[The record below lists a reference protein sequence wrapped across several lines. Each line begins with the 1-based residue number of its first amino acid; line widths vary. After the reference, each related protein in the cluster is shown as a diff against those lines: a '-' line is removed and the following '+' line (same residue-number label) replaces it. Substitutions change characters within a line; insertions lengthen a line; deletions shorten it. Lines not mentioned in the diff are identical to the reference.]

1 MPRRRNHRE
10 PVCEPGALR
19 YHAPAGMV
27 TSDQRLG
34 ELRPLEEALGYR
46 NRHVVD
52 RFVESHALPRDE
64 AEDLFVETLRWLWLC
79 RRADRD
85 PAAPE
90 LFIDE
95 CMALLDEMWHT
106 FVLFTREYTR
116 YCETYLGGYVHHEPT
131 TSEQKASAR
140 REIER
145 DPVGF
150 SAQREAR
157 LRALYGYVYE
167 QLGEETLIK
176 WYSTYPDRYGANQA
190 SASAPRPTRA
200 AEQSPPPPDTEAR
213 P

>member
-1 MPRRRNHRE
+1 
-10 PVCEPGALR
+10 
-19 YHAPAGMV
+19 MV
-27 TSDQRLG
+27 TSNQTLG

-52 RFVESHALPRDE
+52 RFVERHALPREE

-79 RRADRD
+79 RRADHD
-85 PAAPE
+85 SAAPE

-131 TSEQKASAR
+131 TTEQKASAR
-140 REIER
+140 QESER
-145 DPVGF
+145 DPDGF
-150 SAQREAR
+150 RIQREAR
-157 LRALYGYVYE
+157 LRALYEYVYDK
-167 QLGEETLIK
+167 LGEDTLIK
-176 WYSTYPDRYGANQA
+176 WYSTYPERYG
-190 SASAPRPTRA
+190 SSSDSTPTAA
-200 AEQSPPPPDTEAR
+200 AESPQPNPTEVR